1 MVDDTSSA
9 FQPLIG
15 PKDKRVMLLSNLK
28 KNVTHKPM
36 MLSRF
41 TGNYKEQVT
50 WRDRE
55 LAGSSPS
62 RKIRGVSEIDGH
74 KRDSALVLGA
84 PEPQRLLILAS
95 PRRRGS
101 SATMAKAVQQ

>member
-1 MVDDTSSA
+1 MVDDTTSA

-15 PKDKRVMLLSNLK
+15 PKDKRVLLLSDL

-55 LAGSSPS
+55 RPDHRRVA
-62 RKIRGVSEIDGH
+62 RFRGVSEIDGNNETW
-74 KRDSALVLGA
+74 RWSFRGA
-84 PEPQRLLILAS
+84 
-95 PRRRGS
+95 
-101 SATMAKAVQQ
+101 